1 MARVERTFG
10 GTTHMNFPT
19 RCASLLSSSSTVATL
34 VDVMVATVGKGRWG
48 RGLRCGGVIKR
59 EKRQSTVSPSSWQL
73 PSAC

>member
-19 RCASLLSSSSTVATL
+19 RCASLLSASSTVATL
-34 VDVMVATVGKGRWG
+34 VDVMVATVG
-48 RGLRCGGVIKR
+48 RGDGGGGSGAVGNKT
-59 EKRQSTVSPSSWQL
+59 QSTVSPSSWQL